1 MTFVKLHQPC
11 PECGSSDALSV
22 NEDGSAF
29 CFSCNDRFSRKKYS
43 SLTGNEPMRENTI
56 NVINNEPLTFAEEG
70 EYVALKDRGISQDTA
85 KKYVVRCILGPDLSI
100 QKHLYPYYKDKEIVA
115 YKERVLGSTG
125 KENFFTRGAI
135 RESGLFGEHI
145 FQSGGKYVTLV
156 EGECDAMAAYE
167 LLGSKWPVVSIRSGA
182 NGAERDVKASLE
194 YLESFDT
201 VIINFDEDK
210 AGKEAAKRVAR
221 LLKPSKAK
229 IMRLPEGY
237 KDANDMLRK
246 QDHRNYVQSWW
257 AAKTYT
263 PSGVLSVSENREK
276 YKNRE
281 KIKSYP
287 YPWDGLNEK
296 LEGLRLGELITLTGG
311 TGLGK
316 TSVTRELEH
325 WLIKSTPHNVGVIAL
340 EETFNRTVDGIL
352 SIEANA
358 KLHIDRIRE
367 QFTEEELDKFFDI
380 LYDGDN
386 ANRVWI
392 HAHFGANDIDSI
404 FSKLRFMIVGCG
416 CKWVVIDHLHMLV
429 STTVEG
435 DERRSIDAIMHRL
448 RTLVEETGAGIILVS
463 HLRRVDGNKGHEN
476 GIETGLSHLRGSQS
490 IAQLSDCVISLERNQ
505 QSDDPLEAATTRV
518 RILKSR
524 YTGDVG
530 LATRLLF
537 DNETG
542 RLSEVETDELTN
554 SPSDDKEIALEFDV

>member
-1 MTFVKLHQPC
+1 MSFVKLHQPC
-11 PECGSSDALSV
+11 PECGSRDALSV
-22 NEDGSAF
+22 NDDGSAF
-29 CFSCNDRFSRKKYS
+29 CFSCNDRFSSRKYEA
-43 SLTGNEPMRENTI
+43 LTGHTPTGDSNINLITSEPI
-56 NVINNEPLTFAEEG
+56 TFAEEG
-70 EYVALKDRGISQDTA
+70 EFMALRDRGISEATA
-85 KKYVVRCILGPDLSI
+85 KKYGVRCITGPDGSI
-100 QKHLYPYYKDKEIVA
+100 QKHLYPYLKDKEIVA
-115 YKERVLGSTG
+115 YKERILGATG

-135 RESGLFGEHI
+135 KESGLFGEHL
-145 FQSGGKYVTLV
+145 FQEGGKYITLV

-210 AGKEAAKRVAR
+210 AGRESARRVAS

-229 IMRLPEGY
+229 VMTLPEGY
-237 KDANDMLRK
+237 KDANEMLIK
-246 QDHRNYVQSWW
+246 QEHRNYVQAFW

-263 PSGVLSVSENREK
+263 PSGVLSVTENRDK

-281 KIKSYP
+281 KVKSYP
-287 YPWDGLNEK
+287 YPWEGLNVK
-296 LEGLRLGELITLTGG
+296 LEGLRPGELITLTGG

-325 WLIKSTPHNVGVIAL
+325 WLVKTTNDNVGIISL

-358 KLHIDRIRE
+358 KLHIERIRD
-367 QFTEEELDKFFDI
+367 QYTEEELDKLFDVM
-380 LYDGDN
+380 YDGEN
-386 ANRVWI
+386 NNRVWI
-392 HAHFGANDIDSI
+392 HAHFGANEIDAI
-404 FSKLRFMIVGCG
+404 FSKLRFMIVGCN
-416 CKWVVIDHLHMLV
+416 CKWIVIDHLHMLV
-429 STTVEG
+429 STTADG
-435 DERRSIDAIMHRL
+435 DERRAIDAIMHRL

-476 GIETGLSHLRGSQS
+476 GIETSLSHLRGSQS

-505 QSDDPLEAATTRV
+505 QADDPLEAATTKV

-530 LATRLLF
+530 LATSLLF
-537 DNETG
+537 DDETG
-542 RLSEVETDELTN
+542 RLSEVATDDLTN
-554 SPSDDKEIALEFDV
+554 SAADNNEISLGFK